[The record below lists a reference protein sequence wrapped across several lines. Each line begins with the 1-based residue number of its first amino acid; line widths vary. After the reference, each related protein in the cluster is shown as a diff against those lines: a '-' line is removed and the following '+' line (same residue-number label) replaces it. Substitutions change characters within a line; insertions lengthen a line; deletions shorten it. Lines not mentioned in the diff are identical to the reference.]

1 MLVFLIYIAHISVQG
16 KIYLPFKDATTA
28 VGIYFYERSNML
40 AINKLKVPKELR
52 NKIQEVFSDN
62 RLLLSRMQNDL
73 GWIWST
79 AETTAKLYSILPFV
93 GSYSFVGAIT
103 GENEIQQY
111 EEGFGHI
118 LSNEGTVYETVQK
131 ISDFDQAI
139 TDSTIVLELAEEL
152 TDQGSVLEEYAN
164 SNGIDQQLIYVLQN
178 QYPAEGYEAG
188 IKEWLS
194 AYTDATTAVN
204 LKYILDVCALYTVT
218 MDAEESMLAAIKSAF
233 EFCGNYNAKVASERI
248 IDRRCGSEMNTLKDF
263 YKGWAFDTL
272 SSYISRK
279 LETVITRDFKPTEL
293 ATAAITRVIDYGLGA
308 SDKANA
314 ILFYDIYT
322 SMQNELRRYYNQLCI
337 DKDSDNIYEQRAAA
351 IMYLKCC
358 ISAYE
363 NMEFDNSIKDA
374 VANAQNVF
382 TEYLVDILAFSQQ
395 EYAPDYDNQVA
406 IDWLNT
412 NEETGMLSRPRYL
425 IDYLGMT
432 VDEIAKIFGE
442 DYIVMDGLLAGGSKG
457 IRYDDYRSSAHFYFH
472 DPLMEGVKTGDEK
485 IHIIQTG
492 ASDWMIE
499 EGVPTRSTYS
509 DLKNMG
515 LDGEV
520 FVGDPET
527 ADWGFIY
534 SYNVDSFTLVIFYWN
549 FGDDPTT
556 TYPALI
562 DLYKK
567 GLEVDLS
574 EPTPVES
581 SSDTI
586 GVPITMSSYGG
597 IWKSDY
603 IDISTPMVELVIIDI
618 KDDTIT
624 CDLSVYRLYNWEN
637 INGYFVSDNAAEI
650 EASMGNEYV
659 KFLLTFCADHIT
671 ITVDTTNSYYFQPGE
686 QYVLRI
692 R

>member
-1 MLVFLIYIAHISVQG
+1 MLKRQRKLLKKIIVLIVICTIVSCNSICLSVEDYQSEYTLPLKHGDMNVYLDVMKKGDIWLVEAQSLAELSNCQIQTANNKVTLSRGEPSIILYEAEPDVYISVQG

-248 IDRRCGSEMNTLKDF
+248 INRRCGSEMNTLKDF
-263 YKGWAFDTL
+263 YKG
-272 SSYISRK
+272 
-279 LETVITRDFKPTEL
+279 
-293 ATAAITRVIDYGLGA
+293 
-308 SDKANA
+308 
-314 ILFYDIYT
+314 
-322 SMQNELRRYYNQLCI
+322 
-337 DKDSDNIYEQRAAA
+337 
-351 IMYLKCC
+351 
-358 ISAYE
+358 
-363 NMEFDNSIKDA
+363 
-374 VANAQNVF
+374 
-382 TEYLVDILAFSQQ
+382 
-395 EYAPDYDNQVA
+395 
-406 IDWLNT
+406 
-412 NEETGMLSRPRYL
+412 
-425 IDYLGMT
+425 
-432 VDEIAKIFGE
+432 
-442 DYIVMDGLLAGGSKG
+442 
-457 IRYDDYRSSAHFYFH
+457 
-472 DPLMEGVKTGDEK
+472 
-485 IHIIQTG
+485 
-492 ASDWMIE
+492 
-499 EGVPTRSTYS
+499 
-509 DLKNMG
+509 
-515 LDGEV
+515 
-520 FVGDPET
+520 
-527 ADWGFIY
+527 
-534 SYNVDSFTLVIFYWN
+534 
-549 FGDDPTT
+549 
-556 TYPALI
+556 
-562 DLYKK
+562 
-567 GLEVDLS
+567 
-574 EPTPVES
+574 
-581 SSDTI
+581 
-586 GVPITMSSYGG
+586 
-597 IWKSDY
+597 
-603 IDISTPMVELVIIDI
+603 
-618 KDDTIT
+618 
-624 CDLSVYRLYNWEN
+624 
-637 INGYFVSDNAAEI
+637 
-650 EASMGNEYV
+650 
-659 KFLLTFCADHIT
+659 
-671 ITVDTTNSYYFQPGE
+671 
-686 QYVLRI
+686 
-692 R
+692 